1 MNSTNLTGRLV
12 YEPELKRTQSGTAYT
27 SNRIAVSRNDKN
39 KTTDFFNIK
48 AWNGSAEFMTKYFH
62 KGDPIEITGKLQTES
77 YEKKDGTKVNEVVIF
92 VTEIGFTL
100 SKNEK
105 AAAPSEPVRTA
116 PVEIDDADLPF
127 QI

>member
-12 YEPELKRTQSGTAYT
+12 YEPELKKTANGTAYT
-27 SNRIAVSRNDKN
+27 SNRLAVSRNDKN
-39 KTTDFFNIK
+39 KATDFFNIK

-100 SKNEK
+100 SKTEK
-105 AAAPSEPVRTA
+105 AAAPSEPVKTA

-127 QI
+127 EI